1 MIATASTVVTGSTIS
16 CVVGFSF
23 RFSFF
28 AISTSPLWNPST
40 LTLLESLLA
49 MPVGLLC
56 WPCLLLL
63 FAANVLRLHLDLTWS
78 NQLDPASLTS
88 RRCHV
93 GRIEPVII

>member
-28 AISTSPLWNPST
+28 AISTSPLGNPSA

-56 WPCLLLL
+56 WLCLLLL
-63 FAANVLRLHLDLTWS
+63 IAANVLRLYLDLTWS
-78 NQLDPASLTS
+78 NQLYAASLTS
-88 RRCHV
+88 RRRHV
-93 GRIEPVII
+93 SCIKPVII